1 MSTMALSL
9 TDFSFFPTEGEQS
22 RTPARWI
29 KLNPSVSTHPGV
41 ILFQSDQT
49 ESGSKMPS
57 SMMPGL
63 LRTLRSLEQL
73 IGEVGEDEIEDGES
87 DRPTNFAY
95 SSATSL
101 ICKAGSLLATF
112 PSGSACAD
120 GLAGIRVTWR
130 RDERQVRLVVA
141 PTNQGR
147 GYIYIQ
153 DAKQP
158 RITDVV
164 THDSLAGWL
173 SWLDRGSEE

>member
-1 MSTMALSL
+1 MALSL
-9 TDFSFFPTEGEQS
+9 TNFSFFATEGEQS
-22 RTPARWI
+22 KTPVRWI
-29 KLNPSVSTHPGV
+29 KPDPSASTHPGV
-41 ILFQSDQT
+41 ILFQSEQT

-63 LRTLRSLEQL
+63 LRTLRSMEQL
-73 IGEVGEDEIEDGES
+73 MGEVGEDEVEEDES

-101 ICKAGSLLATF
+101 IRRAGSLLAAF

-141 PTNQGR
+141 PTQQGR
-147 GYIYIQ
+147 VYIYIQ